1 MLYNC
6 SKKLV
11 KFFHFIRICF
21 SRALITA
28 AVLAV
33 GTALLSAYTLIN
45 FINSMAA
52 AYKGNPGAGTAILSI
67 LIAVPVIS
75 YTLERGLSSYLQN
88 K

>member
-28 AVLAV
+28 AVLVV
-33 GTALLSAYTLIN
+33 GTALLSAYTLIHLVE
-45 FINSMAA
+45 SMAK
-52 AYKGNPGAGTAILSI
+52 AYNSNPGAGTALLSI

>member
-28 AVLAV
+28 VVLAV

-45 FINSMAA
+45 FVKSMAA
-52 AYKGNPGAGTAILSI
+52 AYKGNPGAGTAILII
-67 LIAVPVIS
+67 LIAVPAIS
-75 YTLERGLSSYLQN
+75 YALERGLSSYLQH